1 MADDVAAIL
10 SAAPVRPSDAI
21 AFVRQKTLVT
31 TASFGELEQE
41 AHARAFT
48 SAGMTEMSML
58 RKVGA
63 DVSRAISEGMSYS
76 EFQKR
81 FLKIAD
87 DHDWKPRTPFGVE
100 RPDDMER
107 RANLIYDTNM
117 SMAYSAGEWKAL
129 NTPEAIDIYPWFQY
143 RHHSCPHPRL
153 QHLAWD
159 GLILPRDDPFWITH
173 WPPNGW
179 RCHCTVEPVSRRD
192 MRLNKWEVSES
203 PAIRL
208 VEKRNPATGRMVQV
222 PEGIDL
228 GFAYNP
234 GRVWQADVEAR
245 AATAPKPITHIN
257 GIPKAEVAPGVREQ
271 AQVRQ
276 IGELL
281 DKRAGSVEAG
291 TLPEAV
297 MKELGAADDSVVL
310 DHDTIGKQGL
320 HHGEI
325 EREAYE
331 AIPAMIARPEAV
343 VREKE
348 NTSGAGV
355 SLIGRHGNQLYK
367 MVLRSRADILPGI
380 VRLMSFHDVPDRE
393 ARRLLRRSGITGEIP
408 DMKKSEE

>member
-10 SAAPVRPSDAI
+10 DAAPVKPSDAI

-81 FLKIAD
+81 FLKTAEEYE
-87 DHDWKPRTPFGVE
+87 WKPKTPFGVE
-100 RPDDMER
+100 RPGDLER

-117 SMAYSAGEWKAL
+117 SMAYSAGEWKRL
-129 NTPEAIDIYPWFQY
+129 NTPEAIDIFPWFQY

-192 MRLNKWEVSES
+192 MRLNKWEASES
-203 PAIRL
+203 PPIKL
-208 VEKRNPATGRMVQV
+208 IEKRNPATGKMVQV
-222 PEGIDL
+222 PEGVDL

-257 GIPKAEVAPGVREQ
+257 GIPKTEVAPGVREKS
-271 AQVRQ
+271 QVTQ

-291 TLPEAV
+291 TLPGAV
-297 MKELGAADDSVVL
+297 MKELGVSDDSVVL
-310 DHDTIGKQGL
+310 DHDMIGKQGS

-325 EREAYE
+325 EREEYE
-331 AIPAMIARPEAV
+331 AIPAMVARPVAV
-343 VREKE
+343 VEGSA
-348 NTSGAGV
+348 TPSGR
-355 SLIGRHGNQLYK
+355 SLILIGREGRQLY
-367 MVLRSRADILPGI
+367 
-380 VRLMSFHDVPDRE
+380 RLAVAPVKGVAHLKSFHAFSLKRVQ
-393 ARRLLRRSGITGEIP
+393 ALFRRGVLFGERSSIE
-408 DMKKSEE
+408 DLE